1 MPFVQS
7 ALDRAKILSR
17 KLFGQQAVP
26 EEVTA
31 EDLDQA
37 AVVVGEAL
45 LDPEFHRIVEEQFRL
60 RQEFQD
66 KVMQV
71 LASEQLYRAFLA
83 SESSLL
89 MRAGISPDVA
99 NEFLELRADA
109 SPAENSAMACCHPS
123 VPLALTVNRPPTEI
137 YQIVDKLRGGYR
149 HAAGQLKIGQARTS
163 KAPVEKAKP
172 VWRGKVLTG
181 ALHGTLGLGLFGL
194 NATAW
199 AATLGIA
206 GPMCAISGGLG
217 AIACER
223 AYNRISDALEET

>member
-1 MPFVQS
+1 MF
-7 ALDRAKILSR
+7 AH
-17 KLFGQQAVP
+17 KLFGQGAGSL
-26 EEVTA
+26 EEATV

-37 AVVVGEAL
+37 TGVVGEAL

-60 RQEFQD
+60 RQKFED

-89 MRAGISPDVA
+89 TRAGISQNVA
-99 NEFLELRADA
+99 TDFLEFRADV
-109 SPAENSAMACCHPS
+109 SSSVENSAMACCHPS

-149 HAAGQLKIGQARTS
+149 HAAGQLKVGQARTS